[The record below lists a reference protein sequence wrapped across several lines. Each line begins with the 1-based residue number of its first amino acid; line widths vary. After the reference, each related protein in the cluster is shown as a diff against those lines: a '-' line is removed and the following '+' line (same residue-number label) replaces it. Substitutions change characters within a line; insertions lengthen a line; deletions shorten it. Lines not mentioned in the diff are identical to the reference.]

1 MKIRSLLLVTAL
13 VAGECA
19 LAQAPDVPPE
29 VQAAREAVRKACASD
44 MQTLCAGKQGREAMQ
59 CMRTNSDKL
68 SADCKDA
75 LAKLPRRPPPP
86 PSE

>member
-1 MKIRSLLLVTAL
+1 MKIKSVLLIAAL
-13 VAGECA
+13 VVGECA
-19 LAQAPDVPPE
+19 LAQAPNVPPE

-44 MQTLCAGKQGREAMQ
+44 MQSLCADKQGREAMQ
-59 CMRTNSDKL
+59 CLRTNSDKL

-86 PSE
+86 PAQ